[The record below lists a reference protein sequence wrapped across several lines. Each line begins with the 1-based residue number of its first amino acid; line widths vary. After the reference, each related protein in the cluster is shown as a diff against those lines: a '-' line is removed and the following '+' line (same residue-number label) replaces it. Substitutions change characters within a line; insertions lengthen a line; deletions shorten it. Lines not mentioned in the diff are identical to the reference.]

1 MKHLSIIIILI
12 CVGCCFCGF
21 LLGWAYGLSENLG
34 ELTIEQ
40 RQALPYL
47 IEKLEY
53 ARNDHL
59 WYAENPD
66 RWYSH
71 HRTVEWEY
79 MWVDV
84 YDQVIPILE
93 EIK

>member
-12 CVGCCFCGF
+12 
-21 LLGWAYGLSENLG
+21 LLCSCSFQLWYV
-34 ELTIEQ
+34 LTQPISVLTPEQ
-40 RQALPYL
+40 RARLPYL

-71 HRTVEWEY
+71 HRTVEWEF
-79 MWVDV
+79 MWVDI
-84 YDQVIPILE
+84 YEETMKILE
-93 EIK
+93 VLE